1 MLLVSSCCD
10 ASYLGSEVDPI
21 CYECREHC
29 ELYDG
34 EKPMDDLF
42 DYMVDNAIATK
53 VELQLVASAFGYT
66 QENLDRVLFALTGYR
81 SLKQIQEM
89 EDAELGL

>member
-1 MLLVSSCCD
+1 
-10 ASYLGSEVDPI
+10 
-21 CYECREHC
+21 
-29 ELYDG
+29 
-34 EKPMDDLF
+34 MDDLF

-66 QENLDRVLFALTGYR
+66 QENLERVLFALTGYR

>member
-1 MLLVSSCCD
+1 MWLVSECCN

-21 CYECREHC
+21 CGECREHC
-29 ELYDG
+29 DLYDG

-53 VELQLVASAFGYT
+53 DELRLVAVAFGYT
-66 QENLDRVLFALTGYR
+66 EENLERVLFVRTGYR
-81 SLKQIQEM
+81 SLKQIEEM
-89 EDAELGL
+89 EDA